1 MYERLGDKEGN
12 LAIAHAAVFCACAP
26 KSNAV
31 YKAFNKAMDVAK
43 ETSHLDVPIHLRNA
57 TTKLLEE
64 LGHGKDYRYSHNE
77 PDAFSEGQTYFP
89 EEMGEQIYYEPTER
103 GLEIKIREKL
113 KQLRPK
119 L

>member
-1 MYERLGDKEGN
+1 
-12 LAIAHAAVFCACAP
+12 
-26 KSNAV
+26 
-31 YKAFNKAMDVAK
+31 MDVAK

-64 LGHGKDYRYSHNE
+64 LGHGKDYRYAHNE

-89 EEMGEQIYYEPTER
+89 EEMGEQIYYEPTEH

>member
-1 MYERLGDKEGN
+1 MARIIDT
-12 LAIAHAAVFCACAP
+12 A
-26 KSNAV
+26 
-31 YKAFNKAMDVAK
+31 
-43 ETSHLDVPIHLRNA
+43 
-57 TTKLLEE
+57 
-64 LGHGKDYRYSHNE
+64 HNE